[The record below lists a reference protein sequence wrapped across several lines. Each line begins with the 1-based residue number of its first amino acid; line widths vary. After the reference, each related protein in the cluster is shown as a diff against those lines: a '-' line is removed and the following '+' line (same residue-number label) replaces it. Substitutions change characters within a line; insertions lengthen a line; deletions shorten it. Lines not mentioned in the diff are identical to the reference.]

1 MQQLHSN
8 FTRMNQPFSGFSK
21 LSKEEKINWIAKEY
35 FSTPT
40 EAISLLKRYWN
51 SDEKI
56 QKLHD
61 EFIENTITNFYIPL
75 GVAPNFLINNKYSTI
90 PMAIEESSV
99 VAAASKAA
107 KFWST
112 RGGFKTTVINTE
124 KIGQVHFI
132 YQGEISKL
140 QLFFA
145 QTKAKFFADTEN
157 LTTNMQKRGGGIL
170 DIELRDKTNLIDNYY
185 QLHATFETKDS
196 MGANFI
202 NSCLEQFANTLK
214 RESQNFELFSETEK
228 DIQVIMSI
236 LSNYVPNCIV
246 RAEVSCPIADLEEK
260 HIPNPYDF
268 AHRFVQAVQ
277 IAEVEPYRA
286 VTHNKGIM
294 NGIDAV
300 IIATGNDFR
309 AVEAGVHAYAS
320 KSGQYSSLS
329 HAKIENGIF
338 TFWMEVPLALGT
350 VGGLTNLHPLV
361 KLSLEMLEKPSAK
374 ELMQFVAVAG
384 LAQNFAALR
393 SLTTSG
399 IQEGHMKM
407 HLNNILNQLEA
418 TDEERHEVRKYFKH
432 HVVSHSGVVN
442 FVENLRK

>member
-1 MQQLHSN
+1 
-8 FTRMNQPFSGFSK
+8 MNKAISGFSK
-21 LSKEEKINWIAKEY
+21 LSKEEKIKWIANHY
-35 FSTPT
+35 FSTPK
-40 EAISLLKRYWN
+40 EAIALLKNYWN

-75 GVAPNFLINNKYSTI
+75 GVAPNFLINEQYKTI

-99 VAAASKAA
+99 VAASAKAA
-107 KFWST
+107 NFWST
-112 RGGFKTTVINTE
+112 RGGFKATVLNTE

-132 YQGEISKL
+132 YKGDASKL
-140 QLFFA
+140 NAFFS
-145 QTKAKFFADTEN
+145 QIKSKFYDETES

-170 DIELRDKTNLIDNYY
+170 DIILNDKTNLMPNYF

-202 NSCLEQFANTLK
+202 NSCLEQFAKTLK
-214 RESQNFELFSETEK
+214 EEASHYNLFNEQEK
-228 DIQVIMSI
+228 DIEVVMSI

-246 RAEVSCPIADLEEK
+246 RAEVSCAVNELQEK
-260 HIPNPYDF
+260 QIPNPEEF
-268 AHRFVQAVQ
+268 AHKFIQAVQ

-294 NGIDAV
+294 NGVDAV
-300 IIATGNDFR
+300 VLATGNDFR
-309 AVEAGVHAYAS
+309 AVEAGIHAYAS
-320 KSGQYSSLS
+320 RNGQYSSLS
-329 HAKIENGIF
+329 HAKIEDGVF
-338 TFWMEVPLALGT
+338 SFWLEIPLALGT
-350 VGGLTNLHPLV
+350 VGGLTSLHPLV
-361 KLSLEMLEKPSAK
+361 KLSLEMLENPSAK

-393 SLTTSG
+393 SLTTTG

-407 HLNNILNQLEA
+407 HLNNIINQFEA
-418 TDEERHEVRKYFKH
+418 TDEERVLIQKYFKKN
-432 HVVSHSGVVN
+432 VISHSA
-442 FVENLRK
+442 VESYVISLRK